1 MKKKMLSLAL
11 ALALCLGLTPFSF
24 AENGS
29 VYTYQTDEYEIT
41 NVYSI
46 DDDWDG
52 GGPGRPASGIAP
64 MKIIAR
70 ENLDGI
76 YVSTPVL
83 DADGVLVDEQ
93 DFGEIDAPKPGDTL
107 TLSEPGDYFITIFW
121 GGSRWGGGT
130 YSFIAVTLYDSIEGL
145 QGGAQPEQ
153 PTGPA
158 LAAEESLTR
167 LAFARLLDQYA
178 KPEGGEAGE
187 LPPDCAGLSEEDRA
201 AVTAVCGAGWMY
213 GDGEGNFLPDETVS
227 CGSAISVIARIL
239 DPELEFST
247 MPKLPEDRPATEQE
261 LEEDARLT
269 QEWTEKMQALF
280 HAPAW
285 LCQYVEVLYNK
296 GVIQSV
302 ALEDWGAALRLDD
315 AEGLLKAAFA
325 GGEGVS
331 LPAGASEPEQPTGP
345 VAPPVSATA
354 LPTNDTLTLNGV
366 AQNPTVF
373 KLDGGDNYF
382 KIRDLAAMLNGTEK
396 QFAVG
401 YDGSV
406 QVTTGQPY
414 EAVGGELAGAA
425 EGSFT
430 AEPTNDVIYI
440 DGVKADLT
448 AYKIEGNNFFRL
460 RDLGR
465 ALDFYVGWT
474 AERGV
479 FIETDRPYAD

>member
-70 ENLDGI
+70 KNLDGI

-83 DADGVLVDEQ
+83 DADGVLIDEQ

-107 TLSEPGDYFITIFW
+107 TLSEPGDYFITLSW
-121 GGSRWGGGT
+121 GGSQWGGGT
-130 YSFIAVTLYDSIEGL
+130 YSFIAVTLYDSIESL
-145 QGGAQPEQ
+145 QGVAGGGTQPEQ
-153 PTGPA
+153 PVHVP
-158 LAAEESLTR
+158 LSAE
-167 LAFARLLDQYA
+167 
-178 KPEGGEAGE
+178 
-187 LPPDCAGLSEEDRA
+187 
-201 AVTAVCGAGWMY
+201 
-213 GDGEGNFLPDETVS
+213 
-227 CGSAISVIARIL
+227 
-239 DPELEFST
+239 
-247 MPKLPEDRPATEQE
+247 
-261 LEEDARLT
+261 
-269 QEWTEKMQALF
+269 
-280 HAPAW
+280 
-285 LCQYVEVLYNK
+285 
-296 GVIQSV
+296 
-302 ALEDWGAALRLDD
+302 
-315 AEGLLKAAFA
+315 
-325 GGEGVS
+325 
-331 LPAGASEPEQPTGP
+331 
-345 VAPPVSATA
+345 
-354 LPTNDTLTLNGV
+354 PTNDALTLNG
-366 AQNPTVF
+366 AKQNPTVF

-430 AEPTNDVIYI
+430 AEPTNDAIYI
-440 DGVKADLT
+440 DGVKADLI

-479 FIETDRPYAD
+479 FIETDKPYAD

>member
-1 MKKKMLSLAL
+1 MVDMLA
-11 ALALCLGLTPFSF
+11 FS
-24 AENGS
+24 ASSSKGDLLQAQKRE
-29 VYTYQTDEYEIT
+29 EYENPGY
-41 NVYSI
+41 NVPLTR
-46 DDDWDG
+46 
-52 GGPGRPASGIAP
+52 PGA
-64 MKIIAR
+64 KF
-70 ENLDGI
+70 
-76 YVSTPVL
+76 V
-83 DADGVLVDEQ
+83 
-93 DFGEIDAPKPGDTL
+93 
-107 TLSEPGDYFITIFW
+107 LSEPGVYYVTGAVQQSPTSRPYNLDFTIT
-121 GGSRWGGGT
+121 
-130 YSFIAVTLYDSIEGL
+130 
-145 QGGAQPEQ
+145 
-153 PTGPA
+153 
-158 LAAEESLTR
+158 
-167 LAFARLLDQYA
+167 
-178 KPEGGEAGE
+178 
-187 LPPDCAGLSEEDRA
+187 
-201 AVTAVCGAGWMY
+201 
-213 GDGEGNFLPDETVS
+213 
-227 CGSAISVIARIL
+227 
-239 DPELEFST
+239 
-247 MPKLPEDRPATEQE
+247 
-261 LEEDARLT
+261 
-269 QEWTEKMQALF
+269 
-280 HAPAW
+280 
-285 LCQYVEVLYNK
+285 VL
-296 GVIQSV
+296 
-302 ALEDWGAALRLDD
+302 
-315 AEGLLKAAFA
+315 
-325 GGEGVS
+325 
-331 LPAGASEPEQPTGP
+331 ASESTTPAQPEQPTGP